1 MQSAGAQPGPHLGR
15 RGAAVCSW
23 LRHYFFKP
31 LTGTKTT
38 ENREPCTVI
47 QYHSFL
53 PASII
58 YCNFCNAK
66 IHFLMTWWP
75 SSLPE
80 YELETLETRQ
90 GENLLLPVKYC
101 NCALGKSR
109 ILTQR
114 VRLLSGAAQ
123 AHIKMVSATLQLQD
137 VARVTTSPWAP
148 TLTQP
153 LIIYL

>member
-1 MQSAGAQPGPHLGR
+1 
-15 RGAAVCSW
+15 
-23 LRHYFFKP
+23 
-31 LTGTKTT
+31 
-38 ENREPCTVI
+38 
-47 QYHSFL
+47 
-53 PASII
+53 
-58 YCNFCNAK
+58 
-66 IHFLMTWWP
+66 MTWWP

-114 VRLLSGAAQ
+114 VRLLSGAAHAQ

-148 TLTQP
+148 TLTQH
-153 LIIYL
+153 